1 MTRLVELDEAECTE
15 LLHNHHTGRVAFV
28 SDDRPLILPVN
39 YVIHRD
45 QIVFRTA
52 PGRKL
57 AEIPMR
63 HVAFEVDGATAQ
75 GSWSVVAQGFAR
87 EMTDALG
94 EVADA
99 IRALTIPVEAPGE
112 RDYWIAI
119 TIGELSGRRIEA
131 ESVDAVSDS

>member
-1 MTRLVELDEAECTE
+1 MTNLVELDEAECSE
-15 LLHNHHTGRVAFV
+15 LLHGHHTGRVGFV
-28 SDDRPLILPVN
+28 SEDRPLILPVN

-57 AEIPMR
+57 AEIPLR
-63 HVAFEVDGATAQ
+63 HVAFEVDGATAD

-94 EVADA
+94 EAADA
-99 IRALTIPVEAPGE
+99 IRALPIPVEAPGE

-119 TIGELSGRRIEA
+119 TISELTGRRIER
-131 ESVDAVSDS
+131 EL

>member
-1 MTRLVELDEAECTE
+1 MTKLVELAESECSE
-15 LLHNHHTGRVAFV
+15 LLRSHHTGRVGFV
-28 SDDRPLILPVN
+28 IDERPLILPVN
-39 YVIHRD
+39 YVVHRD

-63 HVAFEVDGATAQ
+63 HVAFEVDGASAN

-94 EVADA
+94 EAADR
-99 IRALTIPVEAPGE
+99 IRALPIPIEAPGE

-119 TIGELSGRRIEA
+119 AISELTGRRIER
-131 ESVDAVSDS
+131 EPGDAAPGS